1 MPKDSQIDKKS
12 VRKEKSKGTT
22 TIAEENHQK
31 NDNTKRQSARKN
43 DV

>member
-12 VRKEKSKGTT
+12 VRKEKSKGKTP
-22 TIAEENHQK
+22 ISEENHQNNPNSKKQSVK
-31 NDNTKRQSARKN
+31 NN